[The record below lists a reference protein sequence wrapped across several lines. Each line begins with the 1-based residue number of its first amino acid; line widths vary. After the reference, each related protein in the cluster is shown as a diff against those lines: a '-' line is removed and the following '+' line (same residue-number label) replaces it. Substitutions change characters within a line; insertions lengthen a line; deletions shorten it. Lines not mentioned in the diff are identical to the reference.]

1 MDLQISFDVTD
12 ARRNSCKLK
21 RMVAIV
27 DLHTARSLF
36 HHALPASR
44 LGKEHATLEE
54 FRRHV
59 QPRQRQYQERTT
71 EPVSDATPVAHTKEY
86 TLIVVTECNTQRIL
100 LGQKHRGF
108 GHGMYN
114 SFGGKVEI
122 GETISASA
130 VRELYEETGIPIAD
144 ESTMSQC
151 RIGTLHFTFEDNA
164 TEMIVHLFRINI
176 QVGNIHRHRNNE
188 DRKNVVTTENSASQ
202 LCPII
207 HIDSMSII
215 RGCEEITPIWLDDWT
230 QIPLDHM
237 FADDSIWL
245 THLLSTSASSKTTIM
260 RLDGWFH
267 FRAGGQETNTILHY
281 HVQDT
286 SVLLV
291 PHPYLEV
298 LN

>member
-1 MDLQISFDVTD
+1 
-12 ARRNSCKLK
+12 
-21 RMVAIV
+21 MVAII

-44 LGKEHATLEE
+44 LGQEHATLEAY
-54 FRRHV
+54 RRHV
-59 QPRQRQYQERTT
+59 QPRQRQYQERSI
-71 EPVSDATPVAHTKEY
+71 EPVSDATPVARSKEY

-176 QVGNIHRHRNNE
+176 QVGNIHRHLHNTG
-188 DRKNVVTTENSASQ
+188 DTKDVVVTTEKSASQ

-207 HIDSMSII
+207 HIENMSII

-245 THLLSTSASSKTTIM
+245 TYLLSTSKTIIGSM
-260 RLDGWFH
+260 RFDGWFH

-286 SVLLV
+286 S
-291 PHPYLEV
+291 HPYLDE